1 MRLIILG
8 GPGSGKGTQ
17 LAVIQKPLGV
27 VGISVGDILREA
39 IANNTFLGT
48 KAQPY
53 FAKGELVPDDLM
65 VQLIRLGLLQ
75 PHLEAGWILE
85 GYPRTTVQAEELDF
99 VLDDFNHCVDYA
111 IYLEVSPAIMLERSL
126 RRSRSDDTPEIIHRR
141 INNFQAQIPPIL
153 EYYGSRGK
161 LLPFDGT
168 AAPSV
173 ISQQILSHVALRREV

>member
-17 LAVIQKPLGV
+17 LAVIQKPLGI

-39 IANNTFLGT
+39 ITNDTFLGT
-48 KAQPY
+48 KAKPY
-53 FAKGELVPDDLM
+53 VEKGELVPDDFM

-75 PHLEAGWILE
+75 PHLDSGWILE

-99 VLDDFNHCVDYA
+99 VLDDFHHRVDYA
-111 IYLEVSPAIMLERSL
+111 LYLDVSEAVMLERSL
-126 RRSRSDDTPEIIHRR
+126 GRSRPDDTPEILHRR
-141 INNFQAQIPPIL
+141 LKHFREQIPPIL

-161 LLPFDGT
+161 LLPLDGT
-168 AAPSV
+168 AAPEV
-173 ISQQILSHVALRREV
+173 ITQQILHHLGGE